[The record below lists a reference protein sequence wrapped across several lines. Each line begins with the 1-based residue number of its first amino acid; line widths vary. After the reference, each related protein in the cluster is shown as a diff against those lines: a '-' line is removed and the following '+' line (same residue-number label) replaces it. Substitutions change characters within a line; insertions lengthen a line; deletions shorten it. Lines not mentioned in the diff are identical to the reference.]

1 MLLSERVAGKP
12 EHDLMLLFVMQRGDF
27 MSSQI
32 IVVLVMVVLAILG
45 LGYLEMNSRR
55 NQTNEEEEKASDE

>member
-1 MLLSERVAGKP
+1 
-12 EHDLMLLFVMQRGDF
+12 

-55 NQTNEEEEKASDE
+55 NQTNKEEEKASDEQ

>member
-1 MLLSERVAGKP
+1 
-12 EHDLMLLFVMQRGDF
+12 

-55 NQTNEEEEKASDE
+55 NQGKEEEKASDE

>member
-1 MLLSERVAGKP
+1 LPATA
-12 EHDLMLLFVMQRGDF
+12 HDLIAAVRYSRGDF

-55 NQTNEEEEKASDE
+55 NQTSKEEENASDE